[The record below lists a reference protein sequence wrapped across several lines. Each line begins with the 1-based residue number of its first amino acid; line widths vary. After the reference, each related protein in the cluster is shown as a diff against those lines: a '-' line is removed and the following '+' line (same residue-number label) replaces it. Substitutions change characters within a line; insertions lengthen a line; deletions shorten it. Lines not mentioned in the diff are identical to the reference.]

1 MVILE
6 EKYYI
11 YKFFLFQLHHQSQH
25 GGGWSR
31 KINEYMCLKL
41 SLVNEIVAEI
51 PLLQMQL
58 PNETDGLTSSPSV
71 ENFIGQQSSIM
82 ACLALIGGYDLRP
95 RLGGTMVHLDTGAL
109 GVVRKITAMSGK
121 LQLQM
126 LDGKCAT

>member
-1 MVILE
+1 
-6 EKYYI
+6 
-11 YKFFLFQLHHQSQH
+11 
-25 GGGWSR
+25 
-31 KINEYMCLKL
+31 MCLKL

-126 LDGKCAT
+126 LDGKCATAHYSLTFKKGKKKDNKNHRNSYLLRFLFCYF